1 MECPNCGASGSAAF
15 KTISTRHS
23 HEVTKTRV
31 KKCNVCFTFLYS
43 IEIPVDKEHVDCN
56 RHYHAK
62 KSVVQRLISAL
73 YS

>member
-1 MECPNCGASGSAAF
+1 M
-15 KTISTRHS
+15 ISTRNS
-23 HEVTKTRV
+23 HEVAKTRV
-31 KKCNVCFTFLYS
+31 RKCTVCSTFLYS
-43 IEIPVDKEHVDCN
+43 IEIPVDKDHVDCD